1 MNAPGTPP
9 LPVPADVRALV
20 PSWFAPVV
28 VRAGDPASVDALAVG
43 VTADGD
49 LPADLGA
56 DRIALGRAGFAPRV
70 GTALAV
76 PRADGPAVVA
86 LGLGEQDLLT
96 ATEVRDAAAA
106 FARAVPRDGRLAV
119 RVPHGPR
126 VTADAA
132 AAAVVEGVLLARHR
146 FDLRSVPR
154 ADDPVPV
161 VELVLVAPDG
171 EAEAVAAGLTR
182 GLVTARAAL
191 LSRDLAAAPASLATA
206 EAIARVAVELGAEV
220 GVEVEVVDK
229 AGLVELGCGG
239 LLGVNRG
246 SVREPRLVRLRY
258 TPDGAPTGHL
268 GLVGKGITY
277 DAGGISLKPSDE
289 SHSQMKNDMT
299 GAGAILAGVLALP
312 ALGATAQVTAWLCL
326 TDNMPSGSAMQ
337 LGDVLTTRGGTT
349 VEVVNTDAE
358 GRLVMADALV
368 LAVEAQVDAVV
379 DVATLTGATL
389 RTLGTEVAGVL
400 GNDPAL
406 IARVEAAGA
415 LADEPVWEL
424 PLIRAYRRQL
434 DSPIA
439 DLKNLGGVNAGA
451 ITAALFLE
459 HFVAGTPW
467 VHLDIAGT
475 AQAPADA
482 SWVSA
487 GPTGFGARL
496 VAELAVAYRA

>member
-1 MNAPGTPP
+1 MNAPSTPP

-20 PSWFAPVV
+20 PSWFAPVT
-28 VRAGDPASVDALAVG
+28 VRVGDPAGVDALGVG
-43 VTADGD
+43 VGADGD

-56 DRIALGRAGFAPRV
+56 DRVALSRAGFAPQV
-70 GTALAV
+70 GAALAV
-76 PRADGPAVVA
+76 PRAAGPAVVA
-86 LGLGEQDLLT
+86 LGLGESGQLT
-96 ATEVRDAAAA
+96 AAEVRDAAAA

-119 RVPHGPR
+119 LVPSGPR
-126 VTADAA
+126 VTVEQA

-154 ADDPVPV
+154 ADDPAAV
-161 VELVLVAPDG
+161 VELVLVAP
-171 EAEAVAAGLTR
+171 AEQQAAVADGLTR
-182 GLVTARAAL
+182 GLTSARAGL
-191 LSRDLAAAPASLATA
+191 LSRDLAAAPASMATA
-206 EAIARVAVELGAEV
+206 EGIARVAEELGAEV
-220 GVEVEVVDK
+220 GLEVEVLDK
-229 AGLVELGCGG
+229 VALVALGCGG

-246 SVREPRLVRLRY
+246 SSREPRLVRLRY
-258 TPDGAPTGHL
+258 TPAGTPTGHL

-299 GAGAILAGVLALP
+299 GAGAILAALLALP
-312 ALGATAQVTAWLCL
+312 ATGATAQVTAWLSL

-337 LGDVLTTRGGTT
+337 LGDVLTMRGGTT

-368 LAVEAQVDAVV
+368 LAVEAEVDALV

-406 IARVEAAGA
+406 LALVTAAGA
-415 LADEPVWEL
+415 AADEPVWEL
-424 PLIRAYRRQL
+424 PLIRSYRGQL
-434 DSPIA
+434 SSPIA
-439 DLKNLGGVNAGA
+439 DLKNLGGPNAGA

-467 VHLDIAGT
+467 AHLDIAGT
-475 AQAPADA
+475 AQAPADSA
-482 SWVSA
+482 WVSA

-496 VAELAVAYRA
+496 VLELATTFRG